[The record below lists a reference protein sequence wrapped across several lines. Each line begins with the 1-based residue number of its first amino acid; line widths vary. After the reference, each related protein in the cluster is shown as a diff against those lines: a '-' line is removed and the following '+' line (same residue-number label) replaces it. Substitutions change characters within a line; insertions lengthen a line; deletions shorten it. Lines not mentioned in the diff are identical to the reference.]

1 VETLFGIATKI
12 ATPLSLAALVLL
24 ILYAVYKLIFGRLQL
39 ENVVSRDVYRLTSRA
54 MTFLFVLGL
63 ISLVLGVLSYI
74 IVLYLN
80 GARAEKA
87 NLLLRDLGSDSAIVR
102 LASIHALVA
111 LMGLNKAVDTGMC
124 DGISSFVRQ
133 RTGTGKKPSTRRLEA
148 DIQAA
153 MGALSELVD
162 GGHCISVDL
171 SSSDLRGLQLAQ
183 GKLMR
188 AKFTNSILDE
198 ANLAGADL
206 TDAHLIGTSLVDTE
220 LRGAILKNTLLNEA
234 IIVQT
239 DLRSANLTGAKG
251 LAGSN
256 LLTALMAGAILDGV
270 DLRQAKLPEAP
281 INGISL
287 RKTDLRQTDLRFL
300 KGICKKDIAE
310 AIIDKSTKIPES
322 FQC

>member
-39 ENVVSRDVYRLTSRA
+39 EKVVSKDVYRLTSLA

-63 ISLVLGVLSYI
+63 ISLVLGISSYI
-74 IVLYLN
+74 IVFYLN
-80 GARAEKA
+80 VARAEKA

-102 LASIHALVA
+102 LASIHGLVA
-111 LMGLNKAVDTGMC
+111 LAGLTKAVDTGMC

-133 RTGTGKKPSTRRLEA
+133 RAEAGKKPTTRRLEA

-153 MGALSELVD
+153 MGALSELVN

-198 ANLAGADL
+198 AHLAGADL
-206 TDAHLIGTSLVDTE
+206 TEAHLIGTSLLDTD
-220 LRGAILKNTLLNEA
+220 LRGAILKNTLLNEV
-234 IIVQT
+234 ITVQT
-239 DLRSANLTGAKG
+239 DLRGANLSWAKG

-256 LLTALMAGAILDGV
+256 LLTALMAGAILEGV
-270 DLRQAKLPEAP
+270 DLRQAKLPEGP
-281 INGISL
+281 INGISFKNADL
-287 RKTDLRQTDLRFL
+287 RKTDLRFLR
-300 KGICKKDIAE
+300 GICKKDIDE
-310 AIIDKSTKIPES
+310 AIIDKSTKIPGS